1 MMGLRKRLPPPNS
14 LVAFEAAARHL
25 NFTHAAN
32 ELGVT
37 QAAVSRQISG
47 LEGHMG
53 LALFQRNGARVALTH
68 AGERLY
74 HSVAMALGHIATTVD
89 ELKELERDE
98 HLLISTTVATLNY
111 WLAPRMAGFRKRHPE
126 VKVRLMASDPFVIPN
141 LDSDT
146 VAILHGDG
154 RWPGVRAIKLFDSD
168 IVAVC
173 TPDYAKKLGRKPSA
187 ADLMEFSLLQL
198 DEMRRPP
205 LNWRLWLAANGVPSS
220 NAPNVTTIENVQL
233 LIQAIMDDEGIGL
246 LWSHVAEPLL
256 ASGVLVQ
263 PLSASQR
270 LKDAAYYLIYP
281 QQEPTPR
288 PVALFRDWLAVETGS
303 A

>member
-1 MMGLRKRLPPPNS
+1 MIGLRKRLPPPNS

-25 NFTHAAN
+25 NFTHAGT

-47 LEGHMG
+47 LEGQLG
-53 LALFQRNGARVALTH
+53 LALFQRNGARVSLTH

-74 HSVAMALGHIATTVD
+74 HSVSMALGHIATTVD

-111 WLAPRMAGFRKRHPE
+111 WLAPRMAGFRKLHPE
-126 VKVRLMASDPFVIPN
+126 VKVRLMASDPFVLPN
-141 LDSDT
+141 LDRDT

-154 RWPGVRAIKLFDSD
+154 RWPGVRAVKLFDAD
-168 IVAVC
+168 IIAVC
-173 TPDYAKKLGRKPSA
+173 TPSYAEQLDPLPTA
-187 ADLMEFSLLQL
+187 VDLPKYSLLQL
-198 DEMRRPP
+198 DEIRRPP
-205 LNWRLWLAANGVPSS
+205 LNWRLWLAANGVP
-220 NAPNVTTIENVQL
+220 NDRAPEVTTIENVQL
-233 LIQAIMDDEGIGL
+233 LIQAITDDEGIGL

-270 LKDAAYYLIYP
+270 LKDAAYYLIYS
-281 QQEPTPR
+281 QHEPTPR
-288 PVALFRDWLAVETGS
+288 PVALFRDWLTQATGR